1 MGADLARQALGAYWN
16 DGPARRGRD
25 PSNIPNVTETGAES
39 NPRRASIVAWLALL
53 CLRGVL
59 LWMVILL
66 AVLAWLAVSVRLQRR
81 GVKLGQFLG
90 WADLKLMA
98 FLEWTILRPL
108 FRSPIQWTPVR
119 VMPEVAHRV
128 GALDLASDAESC
140 RQRDRDCWLAGF
152 WPYEAARQRQTIP
165 EI

>member
-90 WADLKLMA
+90 WSDLNLMA
-98 FLEWTILRPL
+98 FLERTILRPL
-108 FRSPIQWTPVR
+108 FCSPIQWTPMR

-128 GALDLASDAESC
+128 GALDLA
-140 RQRDRDCWLAGF
+140 
-152 WPYEAARQRQTIP
+152 
-165 EI
+165 